1 MAILVKT
8 PTVVPAQGN
17 KPKSIEE
24 YIGRV
29 NSDTTAVSIA
39 RMKSPA
45 GWIEPGQCPE
55 FDEYTLVLAG
65 SLHAQTRTGKFV
77 VRAGEAL
84 IALKGEWIAYSTPD
98 AEGAEYIAVCTPA
111 FAPEFAHRDR

>member
-1 MAILVKT
+1 MAILVKI

-39 RMKSPA
+39 RMKSLA

-55 FDEYTLVLAG
+55 FDEYTVVLSGA
-65 SLHAQTRTGKFV
+65 LHARTHTGTIV

-84 IALKGEWIAYSTPD
+84 IAPRGEWIAYSTPE
-98 AEGAEYIAVCTPA
+98 AGGAEYIAVCTPA
-111 FAPEFAHRDR
+111 FSLELVHRDG